1 MPKKDEN
8 VAPSEDEDNRDTEN
22 EDYRKRVVNVATPSK
37 KPPSAF
43 KPLTKQNIL
52 DSEDL
57 NSFEFEKSNHSDDA
71 HLKKR
76 RLDFILILY
85 TVVLTYFVYFSTL
98 KQISTIKSEEQQI
111 AR

>member
-8 VAPSEDEDNRDTEN
+8 VAPSEEEDNRDTEN

-57 NSFEFEKSNHSDDA
+57 NSFEFEKSIHSDDT
-71 HLKKR
+71 HLRKR
-76 RLDFILILY
+76 TFNSILKFVHCCSYFFLFILP
-85 TVVLTYFVYFSTL
+85 V
-98 KQISTIKSEEQQI
+98 
-111 AR
+111 